1 MQPATLIMFN
11 SKADAL
17 DDRLVGSFTGSIC
30 LWVEAHGHL
39 EFNACE
45 LVQCG
50 PEVRN
55 EELVS
60 V

>member
-1 MQPATLIMFN
+1 MFN

-30 LWVEAHGHL
+30 LWVEARGHL